1 MGLTVPLRHRSHRHR
16 DSVFGHVAGHCSS
29 TGWQYVGTEKGE
41 GFTGGLSDVRYPMI
55 LPMISKNYTKLMGK
69 GQSIYYNT
77 YIYIY
82 VIYVICIYHA
92 AILELFHPNLRCF
105 EKVWTILPSNR
116 GSEGPH

>member
-1 MGLTVPLRHRSHRHR
+1 MTIIH
-16 DSVFGHVAGHCSS
+16 
-29 TGWQYVGTEKGE
+29 
-41 GFTGGLSDVRYPMI
+41 
-55 LPMISKNYTKLMGK
+55 
-69 GQSIYYNT
+69 
-77 YIYIY
+77 IYIY